1 MYGQSNRV
9 GEMLPIDARARK
21 IAEYAKVNRDRPDFE
36 DAVRA
41 MAAAELREA
50 VREETARCTTLIREA
65 MSGVA
70 EVPPDRRAGSRRKRR
85 SPP

>member
-1 MYGQSNRV
+1 MP
-9 GEMLPIDARARK
+9 LLDARAKK

-36 DAVRA
+36 EAVRA
-41 MAAAELREA
+41 MALAELRAA
-50 VREETARCTTLIREA
+50 VREETARCTALIREA

-70 EVPPDRRAGSRRKRR
+70 DVPKDHRDASQRKRR

>member
-1 MYGQSNRV
+1 MPLV
-9 GEMLPIDARARK
+9 DARARK

-41 MAAAELREA
+41 MAVAELRAA
-50 VREETARCTTLIREA
+50 VREETVRCTALIRTA

-70 EVPPDRRAGSRRKRR
+70 DVPKDHRGDESQRNRR
-85 SPP
+85 SSP